1 MSPARRATLLAVGV
15 IVAGVT
21 ALLLPLHAVPEAVA
35 RLGPLAPVTGV
46 LVGAALLVA
55 LVPRT
60 PISIACG
67 LLFGPGL
74 GTASALAITAV
85 AAVATFTAG
94 RLLGRDYVLVWA
106 QRLAGRRMG
115 RAWDSVERWIA
126 REGIL
131 AVAAVRSLPL
141 APYGLVGYAYGASG
155 VRGRDY
161 FIGTLL
167 ASTPSAVT
175 YALLGA
181 ALGAAG
187 ESSPLT
193 LLPLAIGIGFVA
205 TVALRTRAH
214 LRRRGYPATVAT
226 SQQPSWASHTSTV
239 DTATG
244 GTRPGR

>member
-1 MSPARRATLLAVGV
+1 MSPGRRAALLAVGV
-15 IVAGVT
+15 VAAGLT
-21 ALLLPLHAVPEAVA
+21 ALLLPLHTVPEAVA

-67 LLFGPGL
+67 LLFGPML
-74 GTASALAITAV
+74 GTASALAVMVVGAIV
-85 AAVATFTAG
+85 TFTAG
-94 RLLGRDYVLVWA
+94 RLLGREFVLIWA
-106 QRLAGRRMG
+106 QRLAGRRIG
-115 RAWDSVERWIA
+115 KAWDSIERWIA

-155 VRGRDY
+155 VRPRDY
-161 FIGTLL
+161 AVGTVL
-167 ASTPSAVT
+167 AGSPSAVT

-193 LLPLAIGIGFVA
+193 LLPLAIGLLFVTTALLRIRARRQGDRTAA
-205 TVALRTRAH
+205 TGQPPSRTTR
-214 LRRRGYPATVAT
+214 
-226 SQQPSWASHTSTV
+226 SSTV
-239 DTATG
+239 EGARRETT
-244 GTRPGR
+244 PGR